1 MWIINDFSAYADFSG
16 WPNRGEKACPC
27 CMHSTRSRWL
37 KHDKKIC
44 YMRHRRYLPM
54 DHPWRRNKRIF
65 DGNQELECAPHV
77 QSGDEIMRQLER
89 MVFGDENTGKA
100 KTGDKKKGKKQLL
113 MM

>member
-1 MWIINDFSAYADFSG
+1 MI
-16 WPNRGEKACPC
+16 K
-27 CMHSTRSRWL
+27 TRQKNLLHEAQAILAHGSSLEAEQKNIWWKSRTRM
-37 KHDKKIC
+37 C
-44 YMRHRRYLPM
+44 T
-54 DHPWRRNKRIF
+54 
-65 DGNQELECAPHV
+65 HV